1 MHNRVEVASM
11 LQLNFKTFGQGP
23 AVIILHG
30 LFGSLDNWITLAR
43 KLAEDY
49 SVYIIDQRNHGKS
62 PHTEEFDYQ
71 ILAEDLHH
79 FMDSHGI
86 YQAHLIGHSM
96 GGKVV
101 MQFASLYPERI
112 DKLIVVDMAP
122 KSYEPHHTQIFNT
135 LNALDLTQV
144 TSRKEADAYLFPRIQ
159 PQSVRQFLL
168 KNLGRDK
175 EKGFRWKFNLS
186 SIYKHYPEI
195 LDNVEIDFPFDGD
208 TLFLSGGASDYV
220 LPEDKED
227 ILELFP
233 EANFVVLDGVGHWVH
248 AEAPD
253 RFMKE
258 VGDFLDD

>member
-1 MHNRVEVASM
+1 MFE
-11 LQLNFKTFGQGP
+11 LNFKSFGRGP

-30 LFGSLDNWITLAR
+30 LFGSLDNWLTLAR

-62 PHTEEFDYQ
+62 PHTEAFNYD
-71 ILAEDLHH
+71 LLVEDLHD
-79 FMDSHGI
+79 FMDKQGI

-101 MQFASLYPERI
+101 MQFASHYPDRI

-122 KSYEPHHTQIFNT
+122 KMYEPHHTQIFNA
-135 LNALDLTQV
+135 LNELDLSQLE
-144 TSRKEADAYLFPRIQ
+144 SRQDAAQFLAERI
-159 PQSVRQFLL
+159 PAESVRQFLL

-175 EKGFRWKFNLS
+175 QKRFQWKFNLT
-186 SIYKHYPEI
+186 SIYNHYRDI
-195 LDNVEIDFPFDGD
+195 LANVDIEFLFEGE

-220 LPEDKED
+220 LASDHEYIEAH
-227 ILELFP
+227 FP
-233 EANFVVLDGVGHWVH
+233 KVNFVVLDGVGHWVH

-253 RFMKE
+253 RFLEE
-258 VGDFLDD
+258 VGAFLKK